1 MMNKSRPTSRNKHNR
16 KGYLRSRARELAM
29 SGRFERWQGI
39 EFELTFVEGL
49 PEARTLLAGR
59 SIRKRLDLLCRRA
72 RTIEEKIAPGDLTA
86 QQSGNLSGNLV

>member
-1 MMNKSRPTSRNKHNR
+1 MNKSRPTSRNKNNR
-16 KGYLRSRARELAM
+16 KGYLRGRARELAI

-72 RTIEEKIAPGDLTA
+72 RTIEEKIAPDNIA
-86 QQSGNLSGNLV
+86 PQQSGNLSGDLV

>member
-1 MMNKSRPTSRNKHNR
+1 MNKFRPTSRNKDNR

-49 PEARTLLAGR
+49 PEARTLLSGR
-59 SIRKRLDLLCRRA
+59 SIRKTLDTLCRQA
-72 RTIEEKIAPGDLTA
+72 RTIEQKPAPDSLA
-86 QQSGNLSGNLV
+86 PQQSKSLSGDRL

>member
-1 MMNKSRPTSRNKHNR
+1 MHKFRPTSRNKDSR

-49 PEARTLLAGR
+49 PEARTLLSGR
-59 SIRKRLDLLCRRA
+59 SIRKTLDTLCRQA
-72 RTIEEKIAPGDLTA
+72 RTIEAKPATDTVAPEQGE
-86 QQSGNLSGNLV
+86 SLSGDRL

>member
-1 MMNKSRPTSRNKHNR
+1 MNKTRPTSKNKEHR
-16 KGYLRSRARELAM
+16 KDYLRSRARELAM

-59 SIRKRLDLLCRRA
+59 SIRNRLDLLCRQARA
-72 RTIEEKIAPGDLTA
+72 IDKKDAPDNLVPQHSET
-86 QQSGNLSGNLV
+86 LSGDPV

>member
-1 MMNKSRPTSRNKHNR
+1 MNKFRPTSRNRDNR

-49 PEARTLLAGR
+49 PEARTLLSGR
-59 SIRKRLDLLCRRA
+59 SIRKTLDTLCRQA
-72 RTIEEKIAPGDLTA
+72 RTIEQTPAPDSVA
-86 QQSGNLSGNLV
+86 PQQSENRSGDRL

>member
-1 MMNKSRPTSRNKHNR
+1 MNKTRPTSRNKDHR
-16 KGYLRSRARELAM
+16 KDYLRSRARELAM

-59 SIRKRLDLLCRRA
+59 SIRKRLDLLCRQA
-72 RTIEEKIAPGDLTA
+72 RTIDEKGAPDTLALQPSRTLSGDLA
-86 QQSGNLSGNLV
+86 

>member
-1 MMNKSRPTSRNKHNR
+1 MNKTRPTSRNKDHR
-16 KGYLRSRARELAM
+16 KNYLRSRARELAM

-59 SIRKRLDLLCRRA
+59 SIRKRLDLLCRQA
-72 RTIEEKIAPGDLTA
+72 RTVDEKGAPNNLEPQNSESLSSDLA
-86 QQSGNLSGNLV
+86 

>member
-1 MMNKSRPTSRNKHNR
+1 MNKSRPTSRNKDNR

-59 SIRKRLDLLCRRA
+59 SIRKALDLLCRRA
-72 RTIEEKIAPGDLTA
+72 RTIEEKIALGDLTA
-86 QQSGNLSGNLV
+86 QQSGNLSGDLV